1 MQAKHLTEKDIAHF
15 KKQLLE
21 MREEAETS
29 TESADN
35 QEDELASV
43 TINNH
48 PADLGTEQFEQER
61 DASLEYMRQE
71 NLQEIDLALQ
81 KIEEGTYGLSEK
93 SGKPIPKERLEALPT
108 ARMLVEEASD
118 AE

>member
-1 MQAKHLTEKDIAHF
+1 MQAKHLTEKDITFF

-21 MREEAETS
+21 MKKEAES
-29 TESADN
+29 YTESADN
-35 QEDELASV
+35 QEDELAAV
-43 TINNH
+43 TVNNH

-61 DASLEYMRQE
+61 DASLEYMRQDD
-71 NLQEIDLALQ
+71 LHEIDHALQ

-118 AE
+118 TN